1 MTTKATWVRGAAAA
15 VGTLSIAGAFVLA
28 FSPVGANAAPSSA
41 AFVAAAPVASVS
53 KAPSTIGLPAAK
65 LAVDTRIRLRL
76 ATLSALKIAVNGA
89 TDLTGGDKTTLATL
103 IGSDT
108 TGLTTLKT
116 KVDAETTVAAV
127 KADGRTMVVGYRVY
141 MLVVPKVRFN
151 IAADKETTN
160 IARLKTA
167 HDQLAALATGLAA
180 KGKDTAAAQAKIDDM
195 ASKLAA
201 ATAALGNQAQTL
213 LGVAPSPDPAAMKAA
228 VAPVRAAVKGARG
241 DIKDALADAKAAR
254 DALKTLS

>member
-1 MTTKATWVRGAAAA
+1 M
-15 VGTLSIAGAFVLA
+15 LA
-28 FSPVGANAAPSSA
+28 FSPVGAQRGPVERRFRRGRAGRFRLRRHRAP
-41 AFVAAAPVASVS
+41 
-53 KAPSTIGLPAAK
+53 IGLPAAK

-167 HDQLAALATGLAA
+167 HDQLAALATRLAA